1 MRYVAIPDNLP
12 DIDTVSELS
21 PIKQKYIFCVIFFA
35 SYFFLILISLAHQQQ
50 KCRLAHQIVCYIMF
64 FIDSLT
70 A

>member
-21 PIKQKYIFCVIFFA
+21 PIKQKYIFCVI
-35 SYFFLILISLAHQQQ
+35 FFLILISLAHQQQ